1 MVFGDNNKKSV
12 IFTPAAFTDYRVWQ
26 FQVEPFSYHYR
37 VITQQKILLPKQS
50 GDDFHFTAENSG
62 ISQYAHDL
70 AELIRKLNLAPAH
83 LVGHSDGAF
92 VTLYCA
98 CKNPSLVKSL
108 VLGEPAVLPI
118 LSSSQVEEDRKMFEL
133 PSRDI
138 QFKGDGIFG
147 QDLLS
152 RFQVQQK

>member
-1 MVFGDNNKKSV
+1 
-12 IFTPAAFTDYRVWQ
+12 
-26 FQVEPFSYHYR
+26 
-37 VITQQKILLPKQS
+37 
-50 GDDFHFTAENSG
+50 
-62 ISQYAHDL
+62 
-70 AELIRKLNLAPAH
+70 LAPAH

-98 CKNPSLVKSL
+98 CKNPSLVKSP

-147 QDLLS
+147 
-152 RFQVQQK
+152 

>member
-1 MVFGDNNKKSV
+1 
-12 IFTPAAFTDYRVWQ
+12 
-26 FQVEPFSYHYR
+26 
-37 VITQQKILLPKQS
+37 
-50 GDDFHFTAENSG
+50 
-62 ISQYAHDL
+62 
-70 AELIRKLNLAPAH
+70 LAPAH

-92 VTLYCA
+92 VTLYCV

-118 LSSSQVEEDRKMFEL
+118 LSSSQVEEDRKMFKL

-147 QDLLS
+147 
-152 RFQVQQK
+152 